1 MGVILS
7 HPITLM
13 GKSYKLRNLNISSLL
28 MAFLDTHK
36 AIERIIATGISKESA
51 EAIVESVNT
60 KNDDVATK
68 ADIYEVKTNISELR
82 TEVKADISELRTEV
96 TAINTNVKWLIAIV
110 IVFMGFLLRNS
121 FI

>member
-1 MGVILS
+1 
-7 HPITLM
+7 
-13 GKSYKLRNLNISSLL
+13 

-68 ADIYEVKTNISELR
+68 ADIYELRTELKSDISKLEQATKAEISELRTEVKTEISELR
-82 TEVKADISELRTEV
+82 TEVKAEISELRTEV
-96 TAINTNVKWLIAIV
+96 TAINTNVKWLMAIV
-110 IVFMGFLLRNS
+110 LALVGLLLRNS

>member
-13 GKSYKLRNLNISSLL
+13 EKSYKLRNLNKVVLL

-68 ADIYEVKTNISELR
+68 ADI
-82 TEVKADISELRTEV
+82 SELRTEV

-110 IVFMGFLLRNS
+110 LALVGILLRNS

>member
-1 MGVILS
+1 
-7 HPITLM
+7 
-13 GKSYKLRNLNISSLL
+13 

-68 ADIYEVKTNISELR
+68 ADIFALKT
-82 TEVKADISELRTEV
+82 DISELSTEMS
-96 TAINTNVKWLIAIV
+96 IMNTNIKWIMAIGLLIVGI
-110 IVFMGFLLRNS
+110 LLKNS
-121 FI
+121 FV